1 MLKGSNIRCLHLE
14 GHHFNKAFRYN
25 TALQKSSPRSDQK
38 ELSASSNCIQ
48 TERHQATTSIKTGP
62 AYIWPSKPVEANIT
76 PQTFSAG
83 IERCI
88 LSFYKIYLCHG
99 CLFFVC
105 FNTFSCW
112 NLCEHMYSYAW
123 LASIHVKNWFLKK
136 LIFVVMFKKN
146 KIENAG

>member
-48 TERHQATTSIKTGP
+48 TERHQATTSIKTGS
-62 AYIWPSKPVEANIT
+62 AYIWPSKPVEASIT
-76 PQTFSAG
+76 PQTFSVG

-88 LSFYKIYLCHG
+88 LSFYKIYLCHD
-99 CLFFVC
+99 CFFFLFVLIHFLVGTC
-105 FNTFSCW
+105 VNTCI
-112 NLCEHMYSYAW
+112 AW